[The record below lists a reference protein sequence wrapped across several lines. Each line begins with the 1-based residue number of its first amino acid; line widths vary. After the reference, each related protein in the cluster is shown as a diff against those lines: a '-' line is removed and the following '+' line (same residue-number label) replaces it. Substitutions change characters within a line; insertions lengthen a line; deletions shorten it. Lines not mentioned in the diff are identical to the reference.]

1 MSPVSHPGWVV
12 RGAAPAEDSGVMKTT
27 LRNRVLATL
36 AALAVAAIAAPTAL
50 GDQTTPRAN
59 GEGVDAYGLEFDFH
73 AHNALNPHGHAF
85 FETNSFGDGEGE
97 VDCLAVQGRR
107 LAALSGELGTPLA
120 GGLTHFMVIA
130 NDRRARRGDRVTTW
144 LRNGPFD
151 CATDGFGDLS
161 DSLRKIRR
169 GAVKV
174 VPPAASAKAAR
185 AAAPASPSS
194 DQRTVSA
201 GA

>member
-1 MSPVSHPGWVV
+1 MSPVSHPGWVA
-12 RGAAPAEDSGVMKTT
+12 RGAALAEDPSVMSTT
-27 LRNRVLATL
+27 LRTRALAVL

-85 FETNSFGDGEGE
+85 FETNSFGDGEGD

-107 LAALSGELGTPLA
+107 HAALSGEFDTPLA

-161 DSLRKIRR
+161 EGLRRIRR
-169 GAVKV
+169 GEVKV
-174 VPPAASAKAAR
+174 VPPAANAKAPR
-185 AAAPASPSS
+185 AAAPASPSAAP
-194 DQRTVSA
+194 RTVSA